1 MMHTK
6 PGLWIRLSIGVAV
19 LSLATPVF
27 GQFAYVA
34 NQFSNDVSG
43 HTINATTGTL
53 TPIPGSPFAAGVFPV
68 SVAVDPAPGKF
79 TYVANRF
86 LMTFRDTPST
96 PLPAPL
102 RPFQDRPSPPW
113 QLRSLLW
120 WIPRAGSP
128 MWRMLTPPT
137 FRDTPSTPSPAC
149 SFPSRDRPL
158 PLEQLRPPWRWI
170 PRAGSPMSRML
181 RFRRTFRD
189 TPSTPP
195 PAR

>member
-6 PGLWIRLSIGVAV
+6 PGLWIRFCIGVAV

-43 HTINATTGTL
+43 YTINATTGTL
-53 TPIPGSPFAAGVFPV
+53 TPIPGSPFAAGVSP
-68 SVAVDPAPGKF
+68 SPWRWTPLASLPMWRI
-79 TYVANRF
+79 NF

-102 RPFQDRPSPPW
+102 RPFPDRPSPPW

-128 MWRMLTPPT
+128 MWRMLIPPT
-137 FRDTPSTPSPAC
+137 FRDTPSTPSPA
-149 SFPSRDRPL
+149 R
-158 PLEQLRPPWRWI
+158 
-170 PRAGSPMSRML
+170 
-181 RFRRTFRD
+181 
-189 TPSTPP
+189 
-195 PAR
+195 